1 MSGPLRYIVYVRK
14 VQRKFSRRS
23 TEYLKKDSVNF
34 GNFIKGLTNYNVQ
47 ERFTA
52 SQALNHPFLRESG
65 YL

>member
-1 MSGPLRYIVYVRK
+1 MKKSK
-14 VQRKFSRRS
+14 
-23 TEYLKKDSVNF
+23 YLQKDSINF
-34 GNFIKGLTNYNVQ
+34 INFIKGLTNYNIQ